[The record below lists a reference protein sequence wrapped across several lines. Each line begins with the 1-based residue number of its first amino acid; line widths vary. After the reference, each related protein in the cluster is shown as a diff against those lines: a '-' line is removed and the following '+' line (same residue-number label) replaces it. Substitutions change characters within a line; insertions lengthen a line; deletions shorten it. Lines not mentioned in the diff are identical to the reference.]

1 MKRTSHNQSGFA
13 AIAAIIVLTVLA
25 GMGAYMVSFSNTQQ
39 LGSAQD
45 MQGTRAYWAARA
57 GLEWALSAV
66 TADGTTCPTSLP
78 ATVDAG
84 NVFTFTFTVDTGK
97 VFALNVTCNMQTY
110 PENGVTVTIFA
121 LQSTATTGTVGSI
134 GYVERS
140 VSASYEVP
148 R

>member
-1 MKRTSHNQSGFA
+1 MKRRVHFQSGFA

-57 GLEWALSAV
+57 GLEWALGAV
-66 TADGTTCPTSLP
+66 TANSTVCPTSPP
-78 ATVDAG
+78 ATVDTG
-84 NVFTFTFTVDTGK
+84 NVFN
-97 VFALNVTCNMQTY
+97 LNVNCSMQTY
-110 PENGVTVTIFA
+110 PENGVTVTIFSF
-121 LQSTATTGTVGSI
+121 QSIASSGAVGSI

-140 VSASYEVP
+140 VSAAYEVP